1 MNELEKQIGY
11 SFRDPGLLR
20 TALTHSS
27 YVNEHSLRK
36 QDCNE
41 RMEFLGDALL
51 ESASSR
57 FLYAKFPLLMEG
69 ELSRKRAAL
78 VCESALARAARSV
91 SLGDHLLLG
100 KGMEKGG
107 GRDSDSILS
116 DAFEALLAAMY
127 LDGGIREAEAL
138 IERNVLRDTVSDEE
152 IDPKTALQELL
163 QSRGLEPD
171 YVLVN
176 ESGPE
181 HDKSFSYEVRIAGR
195 VYGTGNGRSKKAAE
209 ANAAAKTIEMLRN
222 EQCI

>member
-1 MNELEKQIGY
+1 MMELEKQIGY

-27 YVNEHSLRK
+27 YVNEHALRK

-57 FLYAKFPLLMEG
+57 FLYAKYPALMEG
-69 ELSRKRAAL
+69 ELSRKRAVL
-78 VCESALARAARSV
+78 VCETALARAARSIG
-91 SLGDHLLLG
+91 LGDHLMLG

-107 GRDSDSILS
+107 GRSADSILS

-127 LDGGIREAEAL
+127 LDGGIQEAEAL
-138 IERNVLRDTVSDEE
+138 IERTVLRDTASDEE

-163 QSRGLEPD
+163 QSRGMEPK
-171 YVLVN
+171 YILVN

-181 HDKSFSYEVRIAGR
+181 HDKSFSYEVRIERR
-195 VYGTGNGRSKKAAE
+195 VYGTGIGRSKKAAE